1 MAKDNALTANKAEQ
15 PARMENFL
23 YEHKFFFFSMKRA

>member
-23 YEHKFFFFSMKRA
+23 YEHKFFL